1 MPEWRQEIRKRIGE
15 IRLSATRE
23 TEIVEELS
31 QHLEQRYEELRL
43 KGATDDEAQ
52 AAAISELLNSDFLA
66 SEIARVERRVN
77 LEPTVF
83 GIRRG
88 NIMTGLLKDI
98 SFSFRTMA
106 KKPGFAVIAIIVL
119 ALGIGGNTAI
129 FTIVNAVLLQPPP
142 YKNPDRIVMVFETE
156 PELPKAPITG
166 PNYLDWKDSNNV
178 FEATG
183 VGTAGNA
190 NLTGAGEPARL
201 EDEAVSAGFLEVLG
215 VAPQLGR
222 VFTAEEDSPGKS
234 DVALLSNKLWRE
246 KFGSDPNIIGKQII
260 LDGQSTVVVGVMPA
274 SFVFPPIWGLNPDI
288 IQPLALVRNDATRGT
303 HWLFSVARLK
313 PGVSLQQAQTEMSG
327 IAARLQK
334 EFPVSNAEIGSKV
347 ISIQEQAT
355 GVARPSILILF
366 FAVGFVLLIACANVA
381 NLLLT
386 RTVSRQKE
394 IAIRVSLGASRFRI
408 VRQLLTESLILS
420 LIGGSAGILLAFW
433 AKKWLFVLSPP
444 SYLPRTTEINLDG
457 RVLGFTILVS
467 IITGMLFGL
476 VPAIQAARTD
486 LNGTLKEGSG
496 SIGGNAKTKF
506 LRNSLVVV
514 EVALSLVLLI
524 GSGLMIRSLRR
535 LLDVSP
541 GFNPTNVLTARIDL
555 PSPKYQKPEDR
566 EAFFKGA
573 VEKIRS
579 LPAVEN
585 AAFVSQLPLNGGSN
599 GPIQVEGHPQ
609 APGFGGPLVQTTG
622 ITPDYF
628 RLMDVPLLKG
638 RIFDGTEMSNTTNLA
653 VVNQTLVHQF
663 FANEDPIGKR
673 ISIGQANPNSPPVW
687 REIIG
692 VVGDVHQW
700 ALNQPPI
707 PEIYMPYPQWSR
719 SSMQLVVKGS
729 IDPASLTKSVA
740 AKIHELDK
748 NLPLYR
754 PTRMETVVSRSTSAQ
769 RFDAM
774 LMGIFGGL
782 ALVLAAVGIYGVM
795 SYTVAQQVRE
805 IGIRMALG
813 AQRSQILK
821 LVVGHG
827 MLLTIIGVLIG
838 LVGAYSLT
846 NLMASLL
853 FSVKA
858 TDVATF
864 TAVPIILSVVA
875 LVACYLPAR
884 KAMRVDPMQALRSE

>member
-303 HWLFSVARLK
+303 HWLFSV
-313 PGVSLQQAQTEMSG
+313 
-327 IAARLQK
+327 
-334 EFPVSNAEIGSKV
+334 
-347 ISIQEQAT
+347 
-355 GVARPSILILF
+355 
-366 FAVGFVLLIACANVA
+366 
-381 NLLLT
+381 
-386 RTVSRQKE
+386 
-394 IAIRVSLGASRFRI
+394 
-408 VRQLLTESLILS
+408 
-420 LIGGSAGILLAFW
+420 
-433 AKKWLFVLSPP
+433 
-444 SYLPRTTEINLDG
+444 
-457 RVLGFTILVS
+457 
-467 IITGMLFGL
+467 
-476 VPAIQAARTD
+476 
-486 LNGTLKEGSG
+486 
-496 SIGGNAKTKF
+496 
-506 LRNSLVVV
+506 
-514 EVALSLVLLI
+514 
-524 GSGLMIRSLRR
+524 
-535 LLDVSP
+535 
-541 GFNPTNVLTARIDL
+541 
-555 PSPKYQKPEDR
+555 
-566 EAFFKGA
+566 
-573 VEKIRS
+573 
-579 LPAVEN
+579 
-585 AAFVSQLPLNGGSN
+585 
-599 GPIQVEGHPQ
+599 
-609 APGFGGPLVQTTG
+609 
-622 ITPDYF
+622 
-628 RLMDVPLLKG
+628 
-638 RIFDGTEMSNTTNLA
+638 
-653 VVNQTLVHQF
+653 
-663 FANEDPIGKR
+663 
-673 ISIGQANPNSPPVW
+673 
-687 REIIG
+687 
-692 VVGDVHQW
+692 
-700 ALNQPPI
+700 
-707 PEIYMPYPQWSR
+707 
-719 SSMQLVVKGS
+719 
-729 IDPASLTKSVA
+729 
-740 AKIHELDK
+740 
-748 NLPLYR
+748 
-754 PTRMETVVSRSTSAQ
+754 
-769 RFDAM
+769 
-774 LMGIFGGL
+774 
-782 ALVLAAVGIYGVM
+782 
-795 SYTVAQQVRE
+795 
-805 IGIRMALG
+805 
-813 AQRSQILK
+813 
-821 LVVGHG
+821 
-827 MLLTIIGVLIG
+827 
-838 LVGAYSLT
+838 
-846 NLMASLL
+846 
-853 FSVKA
+853 
-858 TDVATF
+858 
-864 TAVPIILSVVA
+864 
-875 LVACYLPAR
+875 
-884 KAMRVDPMQALRSE
+884 